1 MLLLDEALD
10 AIYDTHMASL
20 VLGERAS
27 SHVLESPPGV
37 GKSEGVFQ
45 VCARMAAAL
54 GEPVGLVQ
62 FMLTTVMS
70 ADVRGFMLPL
80 KAEEGKPLRTVFS
93 TPPWYPATGAR
104 GNMWVVTPEGE
115 WYMPG
120 TWEGDIPRVGIV
132 FLDEWGQAEDDV
144 KKPAA
149 ELLLN
154 GNVGSTFLPLGWRV
168 LAAQNRTSDRS
179 GVMREMMFTVN
190 RRCLV
195 PISPDIRPWL
205 RWVDSVPEHKR
216 PHFMTVSFARQHPN
230 IVFAPSVPDG
240 TDPFCT
246 PRSLCKMDQ
255 DLQALASDEDRA
267 HNRLPITN
275 IARAICAG
283 WIGEGV
289 AGQFFTHLKF
299 FDVLPEMEDVIDDPR
314 SAKLPPGKD
323 AQMVVAYMLAHHVDE
338 DNAQPIMRYIARMNE
353 EMQMMT
359 MAIVNGDER
368 RLKHLVVVP
377 EYTSWM
383 MKNKDRLR
391 AAQM

>member
-10 AIYDTHMASL
+10 AIYDTHMGAL
-20 VLGERAS
+20 IDGERAS
-27 SHVLESPPGV
+27 AHVLESPPGV

-54 GEPVGLVQ
+54 DEPVGLVQ

-80 KAEEGKPLRTVFS
+80 PPKDGKPMRTVFS
-93 TPPWYPATGAR
+93 TPPWYPAAGER
-104 GNMWVVTPEGE
+104 GNMWVVEPDGT
-115 WYMPG
+115 WWTPG
-120 TWEGDIPRVGIV
+120 TWNGEVPRVGVV

-190 RRCLV
+190 RRCLI
-195 PISPDIRPWL
+195 PIAPDVRPWL
-205 RWVDSVPEHKR
+205 RWVDNVDEKKR
-216 PHFMTVSFARQHPN
+216 PHFMTVSFARQNPS
-230 IVFAPSVPDG
+230 IVFASSVPEG
-240 TDPFCT
+240 TAPFCT
-246 PRSLCKMDQ
+246 ARSLCRMDR
-255 DLQALASDEDRA
+255 DLRALASDEDRA
-267 HNRLPITN
+267 HNRLPTTN
-275 IARAICAG
+275 IARMICGG

-289 AGQFFTHLKF
+289 AGQFFTHLKY
-299 FDVLPEMEDVIDDPR
+299 FDVLPDMDDVIDDPR
-314 SAKLPPGKD
+314 SAKLPPTKD

-338 DNAQPIMRYIARMNE
+338 DSAQPIMRYIARMNE
-353 EMQMMT
+353 EMQMMA
-359 MAIVNGDER
+359 MGIVNGDER

-377 EYTSWM
+377 EYTTWM